1 MSYTNSVVNPVES
14 GVSSS
19 PIQTC
24 IYCQREFRHK
34 DLFAQHFITC
44 QWFFKARRERHR
56 EIEAFE
62 QLPSSQEMYH
72 LMQHLALE
80 VSTLR
85 TEVAHLR
92 QITTTKKRRMI
103 LDWLQSSSNRSM
115 IPSLSLVDWTKE
127 TPVSAQHLSVVF
139 SVDLVEGMKT
149 AISAHLDSYRGRLP
163 PICAF
168 HQKPGTLFVYHKPR
182 LADGS
187 SDDNTEDS
195 VVKWRIMTADDFDRW
210 MERLSNRFMQVFLEW
225 QVQNSHIISSSME
238 EKEKNLE
245 NMRKINGLSRA
256 HEERRRSELRKW
268 LFTYIAKDFV
278 QYE

>member
-1 MSYTNSVVNPVES
+1 
-14 GVSSS
+14 
-19 PIQTC
+19 
-24 IYCQREFRHK
+24 
-34 DLFAQHFITC
+34 
-44 QWFFKARRERHR
+44 
-56 EIEAFE
+56 
-62 QLPSSQEMYH
+62 
-72 LMQHLALE
+72 
-80 VSTLR
+80 
-85 TEVAHLR
+85 
-92 QITTTKKRRMI
+92 
-103 LDWLQSSSNRSM
+103 M

-149 AISAHLDSYRGRLP
+149 AISAHLDSYRGRVP

-182 LADGS
+182 S
-187 SDDNTEDS
+187 SDPAGHDVEDS

-245 NMRKINGLSRA
+245 NMRKINGLSRT
-256 HEERRRSELRKW
+256 HEERRRAELRKW
-268 LFTYIAKDFV
+268 LFTYVAKDFV

>member
-1 MSYTNSVVNPVES
+1 MSYTNSFVDPVES
-14 GVSSS
+14 NEATSS
-19 PIQTC
+19 IQTC
-24 IYCQREFRHK
+24 VYCQREFRHK

-62 QLPSSQEMYH
+62 QLPTSQEMYH

-85 TEVAHLR
+85 NEVAHLR

-103 LDWLQSSSNRSM
+103 LDWLQSSSNRSI

-149 AISAHLDSYRGRLP
+149 AISAHIDAYRGRIL

-182 LADGS
+182 SLDPVAH
-187 SDDNTEDS
+187 DDEDS
-195 VVKWRIMTADDFDRW
+195 SIKWRIMTADDFDRW

-225 QVQNSHIISSSME
+225 QMQHSQLISSSME
-238 EKEKNLE
+238 EKEKNLD

-256 HEERRRSELRKW
+256 HEERRRAELRKW
-268 LFTYIAKDFV
+268 LFTYLAKDFV